1 MRFAKQVQSSSQSW
15 NAKDSGSRRT
25 KSGWIIY
32 PPDKSKATIGTH
44 RTPSDHKAWINFQAD
59 LKRAGFITPK

>member
-1 MRFAKQVQSSSQSW
+1 MRFAKQVQKLFPELERQGFRI
-15 NAKDSGSRRT
+15 KET